1 MLTQKLLEL
10 LRSLRLSGMADALER
25 QLAQPATHEE
35 LSFEERLGLL
45 IDAEATTRENRRIER
60 LLRAA
65 KLRFS
70 ASVHDINYRHSRGLS
85 KSRMAALINGDWLHK
100 HQGLIITGPTGCGKS
115 WLACALADNAC
126 RQGFSVRYF
135 RASRLFK
142 ALEIGRGDGSY
153 AKQLAQLAR
162 TDLLILD
169 DFALEPLSA
178 RSRNDLLEIMEDR
191 YAERSVL
198 VTSQL
203 AAKHWHK
210 AIGDPTLADA
220 ILDRIVHNAHRLEL
234 KGETMRGSLEAAL

>member
-1 MLTQKLLEL
+1 MLSEKRLEL

-25 QLAQPATHEE
+25 QLTQPTTHEE

-45 IDAEATTRENRRIER
+45 LDAEALARENRRIER

-65 KLRFS
+65 KLRFA
-70 ASVHDINYRHSRGLS
+70 ASVHDIDYRHPRGLS
-85 KSRMAALINGDWLHK
+85 KSRMASLINSDWLHK
-100 HQGLIITGPTGCGKS
+100 HQGLLITGPTGTGKS
-115 WLACALADNAC
+115 WLACALGDNAC

-153 AKQLAQLAR
+153 ARQLSQLAR
-162 TDLLILD
+162 TDLLIID

-178 RSRNDLLEIMEDR
+178 RSRNDLLEILEDR
-191 YAERSVL
+191 YAVRSVL
-198 VTSQL
+198 VTSQWGV
-203 AAKHWHK
+203 KHWHK

-220 ILDRIVHNAHRLEL
+220 ILDRLVHNAHRLEL
-234 KGETMRGSLEAAL
+234 KGETMRGSLNVQS

>member
-10 LRSLRLSGMADALER
+10 LRSLRLTGMADALER
-25 QLAQPATHEE
+25 QLTQPTTHEE

-45 IDAEATTRENRRIER
+45 IDAETTARENRRIER

-65 KLRFS
+65 KLRYG
-70 ASVHDINYRHSRGLS
+70 ASVHDINYRHPRGLS
-85 KSRMAALINGDWLHK
+85 KSRMASLINGDWLHK
-100 HQGLIITGPTGCGKS
+100 HQGLLITGPTGCGKS
-115 WLACALADNAC
+115 WLACALGDSAC

-142 ALEIGRGDGSY
+142 ALEVGRGDGSY

-162 TDLLILD
+162 SDLLILD

-178 RSRNDLLEIMEDR
+178 RGRNDLLEIMEDR

-198 VTSQL
+198 VTSQIGV
-203 AAKHWHK
+203 KHWHK

-220 ILDRIVHNAHRLEL
+220 ILDRLVHNAHRLEL
-234 KGETMRGSLEAAL
+234 KGETMRASLEAAS